1 MSEQPVTEPLI
12 DTALTQFG
20 ELVGSV
26 DDWQTQTPCE
36 AWSIGEL
43 VDHVTGNTARFAT
56 MARGEE
62 VDWSASPE
70 VGTDRVAAFDA
81 AAEELRAAWREGS
94 PAPVGMASGEY
105 AVHTWDLATALGRST
120 ADLDSSLAES
130 GLEFVHGNLTD
141 DSRGEVFGPEK
152 PAPQDADAYG
162 TLAAFAGRTV
172 S

>member
-1 MSEQPVTEPLI
+1 MSEQPATEPLI

-26 DDWQTQTPCE
+26 DDWQARTPCE
-36 AWSIGEL
+36 DWSVGEL

-81 AAEELRAAWREGS
+81 AADELRGAWREDS

-120 ADLDSSLAES
+120 SELDSSLAES
-130 GLEFVHGNLTD
+130 GLDFLKGNLSD
-141 DSRGEVFGPEK
+141 DSRGEMFGPPK
-152 PAPQDADAYG
+152 PAPEGADTYG

-172 S
+172 T